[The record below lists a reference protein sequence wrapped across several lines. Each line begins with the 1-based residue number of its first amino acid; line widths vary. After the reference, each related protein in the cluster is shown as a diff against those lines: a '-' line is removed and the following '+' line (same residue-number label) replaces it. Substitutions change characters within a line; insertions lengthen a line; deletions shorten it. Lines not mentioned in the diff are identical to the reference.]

1 MKYPGSAGPWLN
13 PGAPGG
19 KRGAKA
25 SQPDVSAH
33 VRLLSSRCGLEGRG
47 KKEGEKIMA
56 KFVCPCCHFS
66 FWAAPDERCTHC
78 GYHFEYLKKWKDVPR
93 KQLEAQKE
101 LVKIRSFIFSIIEKD
116 DMQKGLHAEIT
127 LTNHGMMIS
136 VFEKYQNGA
145 LVNKRW
151 KLTPPQVFLV
161 PYDDI
166 VSIEKQTY
174 RGKPASFYTYQSR
187 TWGNLRLLCADGTIS
202 SKISGS
208 EEMKRMVT
216 EWM

>member
-1 MKYPGSAGPWLN
+1 MK
-13 PGAPGG
+13 
-19 KRGAKA
+19 
-25 SQPDVSAH
+25 
-33 VRLLSSRCGLEGRG
+33 E
-47 KKEGEKIMA
+47 EEKIMA
-56 KFVCPCCHFS
+56 KFVCPRCHFS

-78 GYHFEYLKKWKDVPR
+78 GYHFEYLDKWKDVPL
-93 KQLEAQKE
+93 KQLKAQKE

-116 DMQKGLHAEIT
+116 DMQKGLHAEIA
-127 LTNHGMMIS
+127 LTNHGMLIS
-136 VFEKYQNGA
+136 VFEKYQHGV
-145 LVNKRW
+145 LVHKRW
-151 KLTPPQVFLV
+151 KMTPPQVFLV

-187 TWGNLRLLCADGTIS
+187 TLGNLRLVCADGTVDS
-202 SKISGS
+202 AVNVS